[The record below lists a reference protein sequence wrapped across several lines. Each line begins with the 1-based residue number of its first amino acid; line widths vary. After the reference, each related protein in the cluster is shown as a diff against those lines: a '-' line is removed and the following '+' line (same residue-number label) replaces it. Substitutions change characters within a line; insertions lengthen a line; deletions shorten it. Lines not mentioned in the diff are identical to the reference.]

1 MPDDSPP
8 NTTGATTAA
17 AIPAGRVA
25 GVDYGRRRIG
35 VAICDTHRILSSPLC
50 VRQTTGDKTADGAF
64 FRKLVAEEVIVG
76 FVVGLPIHAD
86 GTDSR
91 MSVEVERFGA
101 WLTAETRLPVV
112 FHDERYSSREA
123 TGLLAGS
130 GLTRGRK
137 KERTDAIAAQ
147 VVLSSWLDAQ
157 AHGGADLRPGPL
169 DA

>member
-1 MPDDSPP
+1 MAADSPTNVP
-8 NTTGATTAA
+8 SPSPVTTL
-17 AIPAGRVA
+17 PAGRIA
-25 GVDYGRRRIG
+25 GVDYGRKRIG

-50 VRQTTGDKTADGAF
+50 VRQTTGDAQADAVF
-64 FRKLVAEEVIVG
+64 FRKLAADEGVVG

-91 MSVEVERFGA
+91 MSVEVERFGG
-101 WLTAETRLPVV
+101 WLTAETGLPVV

-130 GLTRGRK
+130 GLSRGRK

-147 VVLSSWLDAQ
+147 VVLASWLEAQ
-157 AHGGADLRPGPL
+157 AHGAGDRRPGPL

>member
-1 MPDDSPP
+1 MTDDSFT
-8 NTTGATTAA
+8 NAADAA
-17 AIPAGRVA
+17 AAPTLPAGRVA
-25 GVDYGRRRIG
+25 GVDYGRKRIG
-35 VAICDTHRILSSPLC
+35 VAICDAHRILSSPLC
-50 VRQTTGDKTADGAF
+50 VRQTTGDAKADAVF
-64 FRKLVAEEVIVG
+64 FRKLVAEEGVVG

-91 MSVEVERFGA
+91 MSAEVERFGG
-101 WLTAETRLPVV
+101 WLASETGLPVV

-130 GLTRGRK
+130 GLSRGRK

-147 VVLSSWLDAQ
+147 VVLSSWLDVQ
-157 AHGGADLRPGPL
+157 KHGGGDLRPGPL